1 MKYKATHERHY
12 KNSESTNGGGDKNCG
27 YRGGACCNVKDYEK
41 LKINVI
47 LRLHKLKIDINNI
60 LFFRQDYISLI
71 DMSFDQLTKLF
82 AIDMW
87 EKISSIVYG
96 DEINLRDLHTLE
108 KNISSFECIKKRLFE
123 RSNGMICEEFW
134 QIPEINGNV
143 VIAGGLIVDL
153 VNNNNFLQSSDIDIY
168 IYGLW
173 YDKNKT
179 LRALYLF

>member
-1 MKYKATHERHY
+1 
-12 KNSESTNGGGDKNCG
+12 
-27 YRGGACCNVKDYEK
+27 
-41 LKINVI
+41 
-47 LRLHKLKIDINNI
+47 
-60 LFFRQDYISLI
+60 
-71 DMSFDQLTKLF
+71 
-82 AIDMW
+82 
-87 EKISSIVYG
+87 
-96 DEINLRDLHTLE
+96 
-108 KNISSFECIKKRLFE
+108 
-123 RSNGMICEEFW
+123 MICEEFW